1 MKHVKF
7 ASRFVQLVLF
17 LFITYTCYFFSHI
30 GQNTA
35 LIVGTNNKRTSR
47 RYLQRSAMG
56 RSNSS
61 NPSFNSSLSNTSIP
75 VASLAPPK
83 KHAPRYNQK
92 IIYLRRQTPQMP
104 NHWFDTLWTIE
115 LKIDEALRDLENKN
129 DIPPEDIGNRS
140 FQSLVVFALA
150 MPPMNTLITA
160 EIEDER
166 YTLRPLPGFEDC
178 IEKRFNFFVQ
188 YSVTFN
194 KTLSNLNE
202 IILRR
207 KHPMYLLEVWGITPT
222 GEGVMLKKNVEFKPW
237 VPHPRKCITPR
248 YPRLSTR
255 KDVFKSLSA
264 CVDQDKLQTINI
276 TFPPHKDCAIVTAAL
291 GTYESCLHPVF
302 TSSSSDESPSHSVRH
317 RCVAL
322 AFTDQDN
329 TTLTIH
335 PDWTVIRIPY
345 FMADIRLHDAS
356 DMKRGKYYKMQV
368 YKLLPKQFRYMM
380 WLDATME
387 VLNTSTVASWLAQLE
402 QGSTHLITAPHTT
415 RQYLL
420 GEACG
425 SFNKYMDQYYNVISD
440 YMEAVQDGFCEKYW
454 LSNQSQLDVRDLT
467 IVTAGA
473 YCGDSSTYNL

>member
-35 LIVGTNNKRTSR
+35 LIVGTNSKRTSR
-47 RYLQRSAMG
+47 PSYLQRSVMG

-75 VASLAPPK
+75 FASLAPPK
-83 KHAPRYNQK
+83 KHVPRYDQK

-115 LKIDEALRDLENKN
+115 LKIDEALRDSVNQN

-202 IILRR
+202 IMLRR
-207 KHPMYLLEVWGITPT
+207 KHPMYLLEVRGITPT
-222 GEGVMLKKNVEFKPW
+222 GESVMLKKNVEFKPW
-237 VPHPRKCITPR
+237 VPHPKKCVTPR
-248 YPRLSTR
+248 YPSLSTR
-255 KDVFKSLSA
+255 KDVLKSLSA
-264 CVDQDKLQTINI
+264 CVDQDKLETINI
-276 TFPPHKDCAIVTAAL
+276 PFPPHKDCAIVTAAL

-322 AFTDQDN
+322 
-329 TTLTIH
+329 
-335 PDWTVIRIPY
+335 
-345 FMADIRLHDAS
+345 
-356 DMKRGKYYKMQV
+356 
-368 YKLLPKQFRYMM
+368 
-380 WLDATME
+380 
-387 VLNTSTVASWLAQLE
+387 
-402 QGSTHLITAPHTT
+402 
-415 RQYLL
+415 
-420 GEACG
+420 
-425 SFNKYMDQYYNVISD
+425 
-440 YMEAVQDGFCEKYW
+440 
-454 LSNQSQLDVRDLT
+454 
-467 IVTAGA
+467 
-473 YCGDSSTYNL
+473 